1 MTEEIILEKINLAVP
16 LTQQTAQNIMSLEG
30 ETRGA
35 TFKTDSEFI
44 LKEKGKEGLEK
55 VEAKL
60 VELGFPVKYKEIETM
75 KYYPIGFRF
84 LSLLAMRDVF
94 NFSEEDIFKMGSSA
108 PKISLVIRMFFN
120 LFPSKKRTFD
130 QLPNI
135 WRKHF
140 TIGKLLAIELDE
152 EKKYVVVRLE
162 GFKFFPFYCNYL
174 RGYFLTVVKMIVNSP
189 TIIEETKCSF
199 RGDEYHEYL
208 FKWQ

>member
-1 MTEEIILEKINLAVP
+1 MAQESLEKINLSVP
-16 LTQQTAQNIMSLEG
+16 LTPQIAQNVMSLEG
-30 ETRGA
+30 QTRGA

-60 VELGFPVKYKEIETM
+60 AELGFPVKYKEIETM

-84 LSLLAMRDVF
+84 LSLLSIRDVF
-94 NFSEEDIFKMGSSA
+94 SFSEDDLFRMGSMA

-120 LFPSKKRTFD
+120 LFPSKRKTFD
-130 QLPNI
+130 QVSNI
-135 WRKHF
+135 WHKHY
-140 TIGKLLAIELDE
+140 TVGNED
-152 EKKYVVVRLE
+152 KKYVIIRLE
-162 GFKFFPFYCNYL
+162 GFKFFPFFCNYL

-189 TIIEETKCSF
+189 TTFEETKCPF
-199 RGDEYHEYL
+199 LGDEYHEYL